1 MGHLSIRLGYW
12 SSVSIIILSILY
24 GIAFPLVMF
33 VFPTPHWTNL
43 AAFVAAAQ
51 PVSLMVFGL
60 CQVMAFL
67 IGPAQIVQLCSLHE
81 YAPDDK
87 KILTKLGLCFMT
99 AVMILG
105 NQMYFLHFNTIR
117 LIIAK
122 ADLTGLEQF
131 VEWNANSAIMASGT
145 LGWTFFAGLGLIF
158 VAPIFSG
165 GRLERSLRSLFLIGG
180 CFGMLGLAG
189 WVLSSVPLG
198 ILYALGGTTCMIV
211 SSVLLSIL
219 FKRQENKIKDVHST
233 VKNIRLKAE

>member
-1 MGHLSIRLGYW
+1 MGYLSIKLGYW

-24 GIAFPLVMF
+24 GIGFPLAMF
-33 VFPTPHWTNL
+33 IFPIPHWTNL
-43 AAFVAAAQ
+43 AAFTAAAK

-60 CQVMAFL
+60 CQAMAFL
-67 IGPAQIVQLCSLHE
+67 IAPAQIIQFCSLHE

-145 LGWTFFAGLGLIF
+145 LGWTFFAGLGLFF

-165 GRLERSLRSLFLIGG
+165 GRLEQWLRSLLFIGG
-180 CFGMLGLAG
+180 CFGMLGLVG
-189 WVLSSVPLG
+189 WVLSNVTLG
-198 ILYALGGTTCMIV
+198 IIYGLGGTTCLIV
-211 SSVLLSIL
+211 ASVLLSIL
-219 FKRQENKIKDVHST
+219 FKRHENKI
-233 VKNIRLKAE
+233 